1 MEVDLSV
8 LVRGK
13 LCPVEI
19 EVFVMVISLKSKE
32 KQNTEACD
40 MGANP
45 LHELIRQLIA
55 TDWSLPA
62 IHRG

>member
-1 MEVDLSV
+1 
-8 LVRGK
+8 
-13 LCPVEI
+13 
-19 EVFVMVISLKSKE
+19 VFVMVISLKSKE

>member
-8 LVRGK
+8 LVRVK
-13 LCPVEI
+13 MCPVEI

-45 LHELIRQLIA
+45 LHELIRQPLA
-55 TDWSLPA
+55 ADWSSREV
-62 IHRG
+62 HRG